1 MADIID
7 EMRRKE
13 FDNLKEDLCSTYEG
27 TVFMERYLAGR
38 SAICE
43 LEDKVMSAIGES
55 SLSTAQAIGFMQ
67 YMKYAIIRRSVLP
80 KTKEHE

>member
-13 FDNLKEDLCSTYEG
+13 FDNIKEDLCSTYEG
-27 TVFMERYLAGR
+27 AVFMEKYLAGR
-38 SAICE
+38 SEISE
-43 LEDKVMSAIGES
+43 LENKVVSAIRES
-55 SLSTAQAIGFMQ
+55 NLSTAQAIGFMQ
-67 YMKYAIIRRSVLP
+67 YMKYAIKRLSVLP